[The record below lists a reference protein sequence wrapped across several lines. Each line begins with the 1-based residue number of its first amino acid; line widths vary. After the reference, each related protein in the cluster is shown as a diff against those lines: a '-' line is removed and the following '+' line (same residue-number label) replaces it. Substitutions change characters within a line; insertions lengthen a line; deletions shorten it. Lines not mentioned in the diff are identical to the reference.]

1 MKNKGQLK
9 DKTAKIN
16 DFKKVKSRKSSLQK
30 DLREM
35 KLVEIRGFEMSRVL
49 VVTCCNLRKS
59 PILRHFL
66 KIVCCN
72 LLYLFVTF

>member
-16 DFKKVKSRKSSLQK
+16 DFKKVKSRKSNLQK

-35 KLVEIRGFEMSRVL
+35 KLVEIRGFEPL
-49 VVTCCNLRKS
+49 TCYMRSNRS
-59 PILRHFL
+59 P
-66 KIVCCN
+66 N
-72 LLYLFVTF
+72 